1 MDPICVPKTDGKEE
15 QIFISKSYDPT
26 SHFESC
32 CLDCLDLYKRYAGA
46 DLVLTKPEP
55 DPEA

>member
-1 MDPICVPKTDGKEE
+1 MPKTDGKEE